1 MAVPE
6 LVEAFRAA
14 LPTDRRADVTDAVAS
29 LVAAAI
35 VAGRTAWPA
44 IDVTDGDLAAFLA
57 ARLKDGDLAEAIL
70 AAPAADLLLACG
82 CAAGKTTALAAF
94 ETVLAEVDAAGRTA
108 RAASDLVDE
117 VKQKL
122 RTTLLVADG
131 DKPPGIVAYRG
142 KGSLR
147 GWIRVT
153 ATRELV
159 RLEQKARR
167 AQPLEDAVLDEP
179 QGDPAIEGLKA
190 RYRAELAAAIKEAIG
205 RLNADDRTLL
215 RHHLIDRLSIDEL
228 GARYSVHRATAARW
242 LARARA
248 ALVAATQTELAVRMR
263 LAADEVSSVIRMVSS
278 RLDASLVGVLGEDG
292 DDDTRHA

>member
-1 MAVPE
+1 MAE
-6 LVEAFRAA
+6 LVESFRAA
-14 LPTDRRADVTDAVAS
+14 LPAERRAEVTDAVGS
-29 LVAAAI
+29 LVAAAV

-44 IDVTDGDLAAFLA
+44 VEVSDAAFAAFLA
-57 ARLKDGDLAEAIL
+57 ARLKDGDLADAVL
-70 AAPAADLLLACG
+70 GAPAADLWIACG
-82 CAAGKTTALAAF
+82 CAAGVPAALAGF
-94 ETVLAEVDAAGRTA
+94 ESVLAEVDAAGRTA
-108 RAASDLVDE
+108 RAAADLVDE

-167 AQPLEDAVLDEP
+167 ATPLEDAVLDEP
-179 QGDPAIEGLKA
+179 QGDPAIEQLKA
-190 RYRAELAAAIKEAIG
+190 RYRAELGLAIKEAIG
-205 RLNADDRTLL
+205 RLDSEDRTLL
-215 RHHLIDRLSIDEL
+215 RHHLIDRLSIDQL
-228 GARYSVHRATAARW
+228 GARYGVHRATAARW

-248 ALVAATQTELAVRMR
+248 ALVTATQTELAVRMR
-263 LAADEVSSVIRMVSS
+263 LGADEVSSVIRMVSS
-278 RLDASLVGVLGEDG
+278 RLDASLGGVLGAD